1 MNDKQKKTSLSRIKS
16 SIFERSM
23 AVAKI
28 GISTGLKYAATKTL
42 GKDTNQ
48 FYTDQAGL
56 IVSELGQLKG
66 SLMKAG
72 QMLSM
77 YGEYFFPPAA
87 NAILKQLQSDSPP
100 LDWAH
105 MNPRI
110 QSLLNEEQLDQLDI
124 NPVSI
129 GTASMGQVH
138 SAILKGK
145 HPRAGKK
152 IALKIQYPDVDLA
165 IDSDISALKRLLKVS
180 KLLPSQIDLDPVMQ
194 EIKEML
200 RQELD
205 YEFELKQTAKY
216 KELVATIDP
225 EGLAFAVPEIYPEFS
240 NSRVLAT
247 EYMEGLKADHPLVQN
262 LSQARRNRLAEN
274 FLRLYQ
280 SELFTWNLVQTDPH
294 LGNYKIQID
303 PRGNDRIVLLD
314 FGATKSFPLEFM
326 NSYRRMIKG
335 SIQRDLPMFHQASR
349 ELGFIQDSDSK
360 EYLEVFTD
368 FCLQTVEPFM
378 KPEDPRNSAGKVN
391 AKGEYH
397 WKDTDLPTRVVKQA
411 VQFRNFDLRSPPKD
425 ILFLDRK
432 TGGVFIFL
440 SILKAHING
449 RKIVDPFL
457 DQI

>member
-1 MNDKQKKTSLSRIKS
+1 MTKNKTSLDRIKS
-16 SIFERSM
+16 SIFERTLS
-23 AVAKI
+23 VAKI

-42 GKDTNQ
+42 GKSTDD
-48 FYTDQAGL
+48 FYVDQAGL
-56 IVSELGQLKG
+56 IVSELGELKG

-100 LDWAH
+100 LEWNQ
-105 MNPRI
+105 MRSRI
-110 QSLLNEEQLDQLDI
+110 QNLLTEEQFDQLDI
-124 NPVSI
+124 DPNSI

-138 SAILKGK
+138 LATV
-145 HPRAGKK
+145 RAGHPLAGQK

-165 IDSDISALKRLLKVS
+165 IDSDVAALKKLLHLS
-180 KLLPSQIDLDPVMQ
+180 KLLPSHIDLDPVMQ

-200 RQELD
+200 KQELN
-205 YEFELKQTAKY
+205 YEFEFQQTAKY
-216 KELVATIDP
+216 RELVQTIDP
-225 EGLAFAVPEIYPEFS
+225 EGTSFLVPKVFPEFS
-240 NSRVLAT
+240 NNRVLAT
-247 EYMEGLKADHPLVQN
+247 EFMEGLRADHNLVQN

-274 FLRLYQ
+274 YLSLYQ
-280 SELFTWNLVQTDPH
+280 NELFTWNFVQTDPH
-294 LGNYKIQID
+294 LGNYKIQLD
-303 PRGNDRIVLLD
+303 PNGKDRIVLLD
-314 FGATKSFPLEFM
+314 FGATKSFPVEFM
-326 NSYRRMIKG
+326 KSYKKMIKG
-335 SIQRDLPMFHQASR
+335 SIRRDMKPFHEAAR
-349 ELGFIQDSDSK
+349 ELGFINDTDSK
-360 EYLEVFTD
+360 EYIEVFTD

-378 KPEDPRNSAGKVN
+378 LPGDSRNAAGKVN
-391 AKGEYH
+391 ANGEYH